1 MRACVLA
8 VCLLSACAP
17 ALPVQRL
24 SANIDR
30 AQQSG
35 ILMGSSWEGT
45 QPSFAWAFPRLVAFA
60 ELHHYTVEV
69 VNIRQYGFAGMNYFA
84 PIRLIQIDDSMS
96 VNHQVSTLVHEL
108 AHIFQPQE
116 LPKGFPREVF
126 AEAVA
131 MYACEGFGLNT
142 RRETYS
148 YLAGVPMPMREAV
161 LNKYAVLIQKVSTEI
176 AVYVKPQ
183 E

>member
-1 MRACVLA
+1 MRVLVA
-8 VCLLSACAP
+8 VAVALTAACATKLP
-17 ALPVQRL
+17 AKTL
-24 SANIDR
+24 SPNIHK

-35 ILMGSSWEGT
+35 VLSDSWEGS
-45 QPSFAWAFPRLVAFA
+45 QPSFEWALPKLVDFA
-60 ELHHYTVEV
+60 KQHGYSVEV
-69 VNIRQYGFAGMNYFA
+69 TNIRQYGLAGMNYSA
-84 PIRLIQIDDSMS
+84 PWRLIQVDDSMA
-96 VNHQVSTLVHEL
+96 VNHQVSTLVHEI
-108 AHIFQPQE
+108 AHIFQPRD